1 MQACDRCHAR
11 KTRCDRALPKCS
23 SCQKAGQPCLHT
35 DKLQQRNYPRGYI
48 EDIETKLKGLERE
61 NARLR
66 NGSYPRGDSMT
77 SPTTQHVQPTATPP
91 AGSLQSPPMTARE
104 DEAPLVHGDRR
115 GSTVNSRFERDTTP
129 HLARPPSVEGSYLGS
144 SGSVEFARI
153 VQSVVDSANTKNN
166 LFETASARNDG
177 PKNPSP
183 PVVPRD
189 APKPAHDVAMPLIS
203 TYFNHWAVSFP
214 LLHRPSFMLVC
225 ESIYDDPGFYA
236 HNLFE
241 AFIFDMV
248 LAMGSA
254 TANRHEWSVSG
265 TETHFS
271 RAMNKLDQVL
281 GMKGILPLQAL
292 LFCCQYG
299 VFASLRDTSAQMWH
313 LLGIASRL
321 SAELGLHRESSAYAH
336 GGALRQ
342 TEPRWT
348 PFEIE
353 MRRRCFWCFY
363 NLDR

>member
-48 EDIETKLKGLERE
+48 EDIEKRLRDLQRE

-66 NGSYPRGDSMT
+66 AGLVTSNDSLSSPMREEVRQLAT
-77 SPTTQHVQPTATPP
+77 SPSGTF
-91 AGSLQSPPMTARE
+91 QSPPSTAQE
-104 DEAPLVHGDRR
+104 DEGLPVGHER
-115 GSTVNSRFERDTTP
+115 GSSIVDVGSSHTSTSRP
-129 HLARPPSVEGSYLGS
+129 ARPTSGEGSYLGS
-144 SGSVEFARI
+144 GGGVEFARI

-166 LFETASARNDG
+166 LFESASMSNDG
-177 PKNPSP
+177 LKNPSP
-183 PVVPRD
+183 PIVPRD
-189 APKPAHDVAMPLIS
+189 APKPNRELAMPLIS
-203 TYFNHWAVSFP
+203 AYFSHWAVTFP
-214 LLHRPSFMLVC
+214 LLHRPSFMQIC
-225 ESIYDDPGFYA
+225 TNIYEDPDFYSS
-236 HNLFE
+236 NTFD

-254 TANRHEWSVSG
+254 TPNRLEWSVSA

-271 RAMNKLDQVL
+271 RAMNKLDYVL
-281 GMKGILPLQAL
+281 GMKGIMPLQAL

-321 SAELGLHRESSAYAH
+321 SAELSLHRESSTYAQ
-336 GGALRQ
+336 GGALRH
-342 TEPRWT
+342 TEARWT
-348 PFEIE
+348 PFEVE